1 METEAEIIRSRR
13 KTVGIQIVPPGRV
26 VVRAPLT
33 MPRKDILKLLEE
45 KQAWIRTHLARVRER
60 ESEKERTPGLTRA
73 ELETLKKRAKA
84 ELPPRLRE
92 WAAKTGVTCNRVT
105 IRSQKTRWGSCSA
118 QGNVSLN
125 CLLMLCPGYVAD
137 YVMVHELC
145 HRREMNHSAR
155 FWAEVARVMPDY
167 QTAKAWLRRNGPALT
182 ARLPE
187 E

>member
-1 METEAEIIRSRR
+1 METESEVIRSRR
-13 KTVGIQIVPPGRV
+13 RTVSIQIVPPGRV

-33 MPRKDILKLLEE
+33 MPRKDIQKLLEE
-45 KQAWIRTHLARVRER
+45 KRSWIAVHLARVRER
-60 ESEKERTPGLTRA
+60 ESEKKQIPGLTRA
-73 ELETLKKRAKA
+73 ELETLKKRAEA
-84 ELPPRLRE
+84 ELLPRLRI
-92 WAAKTGVTCNRVT
+92 WAEKAGVTYNRVT

-118 QGNVSLN
+118 RGNLSLN
-125 CLLMLCPGYVAD
+125 CLLMLCPGEAAD

-167 QTAKAWLRRNGPALT
+167 PAARAWLRKNGPALM